1 MTVCAKAA
9 RKTYWSRGG
18 RKEDS
23 EEREKE
29 GRRDHEDSERGTA
42 RAARD
47 ENM

>member
-1 MTVCAKAA
+1 MTVCAKAV

-29 GRRDHEDSERGTA
+29 GRRDHEDPERGTA